1 MSDEARIEASRRFA
15 IRTMGGAGLA
25 LFGLAGMGR
34 GALAQ
39 DATPVASDGTGGAVV
54 TLEDGYAVARVRQVK
69 PEYAASDV
77 SRSVGEGFV
86 EIVRDVPGFVSY
98 FAISDD
104 ERNTWVS
111 IGIFQDKAGADESTE
126 RARAFGQQGTDDM
139 IEGDPIIIEGPIDTF
154 AP

>member
-1 MSDEARIEASRRFA
+1 MSHEARIEATRRHA
-15 IRTMGGAGLA
+15 LRSMGGAGLA
-25 LFGLAGMGR
+25 LFGLAGVSR
-34 GALAQ
+34 SALAQ

-54 TLEDGYAVARVRQVK
+54 DLKDGYAVARVRRVK

-98 FAISDD
+98 FVIADD
-104 ERNTWVS
+104 ERNTWMS
-111 IGIFQDKAGADESTE
+111 IGVFEDKAGADESTE

-154 AP
+154 A